1 MLKRYALAALV
12 CVNLVLLTGI
22 VLVSAAPPAALAQE
36 APAAASPGLASNY
49 LIVTGNI
56 QSDFDGVYVI
66 DRSRQLLHG
75 FYWERGRN
83 RLLYAGSRD
92 LEVDFRNR

>member
-1 MLKRYALAALV
+1 M
-12 CVNLVLLTGI
+12 
-22 VLVSAAPPAALAQE
+22 SAAPPEAVAQE
-36 APAAASPGLASNY
+36 APAPGMGLASNY
-49 LIVTGNI
+49 LIVTGEI

-66 DRSRQLLHG
+66 DRNTRLLHG
-75 FYWERGRN
+75 FFWERGRN